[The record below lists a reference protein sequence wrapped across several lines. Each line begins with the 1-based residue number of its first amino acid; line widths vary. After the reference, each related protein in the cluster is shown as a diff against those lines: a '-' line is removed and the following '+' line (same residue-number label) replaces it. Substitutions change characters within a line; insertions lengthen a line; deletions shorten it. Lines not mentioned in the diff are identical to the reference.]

1 MGGGA
6 PTVVSVGTG
15 IVFIVLVA
23 IWLAYFV
30 QYWSRRREHLA
41 TARSVEAFSEAM
53 RVLERRPAVRGSASD
68 RISTAYAVSPA
79 RVVARPAP
87 RPQVIA
93 KPRPAPANP
102 GGDSGMRLNVS
113 APKSA
118 SAFATSA
125 RATLGRAATSV
136 QGRASGRPASG
147 RPGSGRPGSGRPGK
161 SGAPVPSRKVR
172 GLTLVASLLTTLVLA
187 GLAAFSVVLW
197 WVPLVGLAVTVGSFF
212 WLRSAVQA
220 EIKARRAARARIRRS
235 RAGGARPSSGAVP
248 PHSAADDEHEVAGPD
263 TGHELAE
270 DSTVIATAEAG
281 VQSEATEATVS
292 TTAEAAPTEAE
303 AGRPDGWQPVP
314 VPPPTYT
321 LKAKAERPT
330 PVFAEDD
337 DIPEAPQFESAPTSD
352 SDAGSDRRAAYGT

>member
-1 MGGGA
+1 MV
-6 PTVVSVGTG
+6 TVGTG

-53 RVLERRPAVRGSASD
+53 RVLERRPAVRGSVPD

-79 RVVARPAP
+79 RVVAQPAP

-93 KPRPAPANP
+93 KPRPAPVTP
-102 GGDSGMRLNVS
+102 GGDPGMRLNLSV
-113 APKSA
+113 PKSA
-118 SAFATSA
+118 SSLAGSA
-125 RATLGRAATSV
+125 RATLGRAATSLP
-136 QGRASGRPASG
+136 GRGSSGGPVSGRPA
-147 RPGSGRPGSGRPGK
+147 K

-172 GLTLVASLLTTLVLA
+172 GLALLATLSATLVLA
-187 GLAAFSVVLW
+187 VLAAFSVVVRW
-197 WVPLVGLAVTVGSFF
+197 IPLIALAATIASFF

-220 EIKARRAARARIRRS
+220 EIRVRRAARARVRRS
-235 RAGGARPSSGAVP
+235 RSAGARPASGAAP
-248 PHSAADDEHEVAGPD
+248 APHRVAAEEHEVATPFS
-263 TGHELAE
+263 GHELVE
-270 DSTVIATAEAG
+270 DATVIATAQAADE
-281 VQSEATEATVS
+281 SEAVDTVPAEV
-292 TTAEAAPTEAE
+292 TAE
-303 AGRPDGWQPVP
+303 GRPDGWQPVP

-337 DIPEAPQFESAPTSD
+337 DIPQAPQFEGVSARDTAD
-352 SDAGSDRRAAYGT
+352 TDRKRAYGT

>member
-1 MGGGA
+1 M
-6 PTVVSVGTG
+6 GTG

-53 RVLERRPAVRGSASD
+53 RVLERRPAARGSAPD

-93 KPRPAPANP
+93 KPRPAPATP

-113 APKSA
+113 APTSA
-118 SAFATSA
+118 SALVGSA

-136 QGRASGRPASG
+136 QGRASGRP
-147 RPGSGRPGSGRPGK
+147 GSARTGSGRPGK

-172 GLTLVASLLTTLVLA
+172 GLTLVASLLVTLVLA
-187 GLAAFSVVLW
+187 GLAAFSVVVW

-235 RAGGARPSSGAVP
+235 RAAGARPSPGAVP
-248 PHSAADDEHEVAGPD
+248 APRSAADDEHEVAAPD

-281 VQSEATEATVS
+281 VQSEATVS
-292 TTAEAAPTEAE
+292 TTAEAAPAEAE

-337 DIPEAPQFESAPTSD
+337 DIPEAPQFDSAPTSD

>member
-1 MGGGA
+1 MQAWPA

-53 RVLERRPAVRGSASD
+53 RVLERRPAPRIAGND

-93 KPRPAPANP
+93 KPRPAPATS
-102 GGDSGMRLNVS
+102 GGDSGMRLNMSV
-113 APKSA
+113 PKSA
-118 SAFATSA
+118 SALAGSA
-125 RATLGRAATSV
+125 RESLSRAARSAP
-136 QGRASGRPASG
+136 GRRPAGS
-147 RPGSGRPGSGRPGK
+147 RPPAR

-172 GLTLVASLLTTLVLA
+172 GLTLLTALAATLVL
-187 GLAAFSVVLW
+187 GVLAAFSVVVW
-197 WVPLVGLAVTVGSFF
+197 WVPLIAVVAVVGSFF

-220 EIKARRAARARIRRS
+220 EIRARRAARTRARRARS
-235 RAGGARPSSGAVP
+235 GRAVAPGARSAGAR
-248 PHSAADDEHEVAGPD
+248 SAAPQAPAGEEHDVADPFGD
-263 TGHELAE
+263 HELAE
-270 DSTVIATAEAG
+270 DSTVLAADAVVVAPSADTD
-281 VQSEATEATVS
+281 
-292 TTAEAAPTEAE
+292 AEAAGGP
-303 AGRPDGWQPVP
+303 GGWQPVP

-321 LKAKAERPT
+321 LKAKAERPS
-330 PVFAEDD
+330 PIVADD
-337 DIPEAPQFESAPTSD
+337 DIPEAPQFAEGAATDHPLSDSGGD
-352 SDAGSDRRAAYGT
+352 SDATDQRAAYGT